1 MSCIEQKQFEY
12 NIFYVTYYFR
22 FKNLSIIHTILNNTN
37 KILKS
42 DDNRIIS

>member
-1 MSCIEQKQFEY
+1 MSPIISVSK
-12 NIFYVTYYFR
+12 TYQ
-22 FKNLSIIHTILNNTN
+22 LHTILNNTN